1 MLAMAESAVNLNTLH
16 VKRSGFTMRLGGQV
30 FLEQK
35 NPESWAAALKQAGF
49 RATTCPI
56 DGNDDISELDDYLKV
71 ARDNDIT
78 ISEVGAWSN
87 PISTNEETRRNA
99 ITYCIKR
106 LELAERIAAQ
116 CCVNIAGSRGQQW
129 DGPDPDNF
137 SNDTFELIV
146 ETTRE
151 IIDAVKPERTVFAL
165 EMMPWIFP
173 DSADSYL
180 SLIKAVDRKGFGVH
194 FDPVNIISSPRTYY
208 RNGEMIRDFF
218 AKLGTYIRN
227 CHAKD
232 ILLRSTLTVHLDEV
246 IPGQGALDYRTFL
259 TELNKLHPDTT
270 LIIEHLST
278 NEEYHQAADYI
289 RKTASELNISLG

>member
-1 MLAMAESAVNLNTLH
+1 
-16 VKRSGFTMRLGGQV
+16 MRLGGQV
-30 FLEQK
+30 FLQQK
-35 NPESWAAALKQAGF
+35 NPESWSNALKQMGF

-56 DGNDDISELDDYLKV
+56 DGDNDITELDDYLKA
-71 ARDNDIT
+71 ARECDIL

-87 PISTNEETRRNA
+87 PISRNEETRRNA
-99 ITYCIKR
+99 IAYCIKR
-106 LELAERIAAQ
+106 LELAERIAAR
-116 CCVNIAGSRGQQW
+116 CCVNISGSRSEQW
-129 DGPDPDNF
+129 DGPDPSNF
-137 SNDTFELIV
+137 SVDTFELIV

-180 SLIKAVDRKGFGVH
+180 SLIKAIDRQGFGVH
-194 FDPVNIISSPRTYY
+194 FDPVNIVSSPRTYY

-218 AKLGTYIRN
+218 SKLGPYIRN

-232 ILLRSTLTVHLDEV
+232 ILMRSQLTVHLDEV
-246 IPGQGALDYRTFL
+246 IPGQGLLDYRTFL
-259 TELNKLHPDTT
+259 TELDKLHPDTP

-278 NEEYHQAADYI
+278 NEEYCKAADFI
-289 RKTASELNISLG
+289 RQTASELNISL

>member
-1 MLAMAESAVNLNTLH
+1 
-16 VKRSGFTMRLGGQV
+16 MRLGGQV
-30 FLEQK
+30 FVEDK
-35 NPESWAAALKQAGF
+35 NPESWSNALKVAGF

-56 DGNDDISELDDYLKV
+56 NGDDDLGELEDYLK
-71 ARDNDIT
+71 AAAEHDIL

-87 PISTNEETRRNA
+87 PISRNEETRRNA
-99 ITYCIKR
+99 IAYCIKR

-116 CCVNIAGSRGQQW
+116 CCVNIAGSRGEQW

-137 SNDTFELIV
+137 TDETFELIV
-146 ETTRE
+146 ETTRA

-165 EMMPWIFP
+165 EMMPWVFP

-180 SLIKAVDRKGFGVH
+180 SLIKAIDRKGFGVH
-194 FDPVNIISSPRTYY
+194 FDPVNIVSSPRAYY

-218 AKLGTYIRN
+218 AKLGPYIRN

-232 ILLRSTLTVHLDEV
+232 ILLRSHLTVHLDEV
-246 IPGQGALDYRTFL
+246 IPGRGMLDYRTFL

-278 NEEYHQAADYI
+278 NDEYRQAADYI
-289 RKTASELNISLG
+289 RQTAAELNISL

>member
-1 MLAMAESAVNLNTLH
+1 
-16 VKRSGFTMRLGGQV
+16 MRLGGQV

-35 NPESWAAALKQAGF
+35 NPENWANALKEAGF

-56 DGNDDISELDDYLKV
+56 RGDEDISELDDYLKL
-71 ARDNDIT
+71 ANQNDIL

-87 PISTNEETRRNA
+87 PISQNEETRSTA
-99 ITYCIKR
+99 INYCIER
-106 LELAERIAAQ
+106 LELAERIGAQ
-116 CCVNIAGSRGQQW
+116 CCVNIAGSRGEQW

-137 SNDTFELIV
+137 SDETFELIV

-165 EMMPWIFP
+165 EMMPWVFP

-180 SLIKAVDRKGFGVH
+180 SLIKAIDRKGFGVH
-194 FDPVNIISSPRTYY
+194 FDPVNIICSPRLYY
-208 RNGEMIRDFF
+208 RNGDVLRDFF
-218 AKLGTYIRN
+218 AKLGPYIRN

-232 ILLRSTLTVHLDEV
+232 ILLRGKLTVHLDEV
-246 IPGQGALDYRTFL
+246 IPGGGILDYRTFL

-278 NEEYHQAADYI
+278 NEEYQQASDYI
-289 RKTASELNISLG
+289 RKIASELKIPL

>member
-1 MLAMAESAVNLNTLH
+1 
-16 VKRSGFTMRLGGQV
+16 MRLGGQV

-35 NPESWAAALKQAGF
+35 NPDTWANALKEAGF

-56 DGNDDISELDDYLKV
+56 RGNEDIAELDGYLK
-71 ARDNDIT
+71 AAKQFDIL

-87 PISTNEETRRNA
+87 PISRDEETRHKA
-99 ITYCIKR
+99 VTYCIQR
-106 LELAERIAAQ
+106 LELAERIGAQ
-116 CCVNIAGSRGQQW
+116 CCVNIAGSRGAQW

-137 SNDTFELIV
+137 SDETFELIV

-151 IIDAVKPERTVFAL
+151 IIDAVNPERTVFAL
-165 EMMPWIFP
+165 EMMPWVFP

-194 FDPVNIISSPRTYY
+194 FDPVNIVSSPRIYY
-208 RNGEMIRDFF
+208 RNGDMIRDFF
-218 AKLGTYIRN
+218 KKLGPYIRN

-232 ILLRSTLTVHLDEV
+232 ILLRSHLTVHLDEV
-246 IPGQGALDYRTFL
+246 IPGQGHLDYRAFL

-278 NEEYHQAADYI
+278 NEQYRQASDYI
-289 RKTASELNISLG
+289 RRTASELNIPL

>member
-1 MLAMAESAVNLNTLH
+1 
-16 VKRSGFTMRLGGQV
+16 MRLGGQV

-35 NPESWAAALKQAGF
+35 NPENWARALVEAGF

-56 DGNDDISELDDYLKV
+56 NGDDKDIAELDDYLAA
-71 ARDNDIT
+71 ARQHDIL

-87 PISTNEETRRNA
+87 PISRDEATRRAA
-99 ITYCIKR
+99 INYCIQR
-106 LELAERIAAQ
+106 LELAERIGAQ
-116 CCVNIAGSRGQQW
+116 CCVNIAGSRGEQW

-137 SNDTFELIV
+137 SDDTFELIV

-151 IIDAVKPERTVFAL
+151 IIDAVKPERTAFAL
-165 EMMPWIFP
+165 EMMPWVFP
-173 DSADSYL
+173 DSAESYL
-180 SLIKAVDRKGFGVH
+180 SLVKAIDRKGFGVH
-194 FDPVNIISSPRTYY
+194 FDPVNIISSPREYY

-218 AKLGTYIRN
+218 AKLGPHIRN

-232 ILLRSTLTVHLDEV
+232 TLLRGSLTVHLDEV
-246 IPGQGALDYRTFL
+246 QPGKGNLDYRTFL

-278 NEEYHQAADYI
+278 NEEYRQAAAYI
-289 RKTASELNISLG
+289 SGIAGELQISL